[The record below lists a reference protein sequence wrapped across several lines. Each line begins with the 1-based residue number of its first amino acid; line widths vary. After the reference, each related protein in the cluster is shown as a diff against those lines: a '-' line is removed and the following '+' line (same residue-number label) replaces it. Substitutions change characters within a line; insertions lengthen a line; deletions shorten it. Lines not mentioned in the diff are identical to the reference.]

1 MRQVKLKS
9 MAEKRGTR
17 GQELLEESFASRE
30 GSTQCVDC
38 ERYLRLGN
46 SALCL
51 NKDGGFEGAA
61 EIYGYVPGSC
71 DGHMKLKN
79 PFEVSLS

>member
-1 MRQVKLKS
+1 MKTKS
-9 MAEKRGTR
+9 MNEIRENNGP
-17 GQELLEESFASRE
+17 ELLEECFTSRE
-30 GSTQCVDC
+30 GSTQCTDC
-38 ERYLRLGN
+38 ERYLRLGS

-51 NKDGGFEGAA
+51 NEDGGFEGAA

-79 PFEVSLS
+79 PFEVSFS

>member
-1 MRQVKLKS
+1 MKTKIVSEISGNSRSKI
-9 MAEKRGTR
+9 
-17 GQELLEESFASRE
+17 LEECFTSRE

-38 ERYLRLGN
+38 ERYLRLGS

-51 NKDGGFEGAA
+51 SEDGGFEGAA

-71 DGHMKLKN
+71 DGHIKLKN
-79 PFEVSLS
+79 PFEVSYS